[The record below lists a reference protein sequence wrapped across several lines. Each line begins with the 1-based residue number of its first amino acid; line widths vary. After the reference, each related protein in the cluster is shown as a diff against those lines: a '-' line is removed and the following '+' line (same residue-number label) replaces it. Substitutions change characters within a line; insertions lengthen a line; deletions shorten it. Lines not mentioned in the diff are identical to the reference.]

1 MQFVIIWQILINRET
16 SGLAARPKLS
26 SRPGQNQICCNPALL
41 QALLNAYSR
50 ALTLDVLQPIFSQPT
65 ELVQAQQKE
74 LKHYERFM
82 LTPQKNERKS
92 LAQ

>member
-26 SRPGQNQICCNPALL
+26 SRPGQNQICCNEALL
-41 QALLNAYSR
+41 IAYPC

-65 ELVQAQQKE
+65 EVVQAQEQE
-74 LKHYERFM
+74 
-82 LTPQKNERKS
+82 
-92 LAQ
+92 

>member
-26 SRPGQNQICCNPALL
+26 SRPGQNQIYCNEALL
-41 QALLNAYSR
+41 IAYPC
-50 ALTLDVLQPIFSQPT
+50 ALTLVLQPIFSQPT
-65 ELVQAQQKE
+65 EVVQAQQQE

-82 LTPQKNERKS
+82 FTPEKNERKS

>member
-41 QALLNAYSR
+41 NAYPC
-50 ALTLDVLQPIFSQPT
+50 ALTLGVLQPIFSQPT
-65 ELVQAQQKE
+65 EVVQAQQKE

>member
-41 QALLNAYSR
+41 NAYPC
-50 ALTLDVLQPIFSQPT
+50 ALTLVLQHIFSQPT
-65 ELVQAQQKE
+65 EVVQAQQKE
-74 LKHYERFM
+74 LKHYERLCSLPIRM
-82 LTPQKNERKS
+82 KERALLNK
-92 LAQ
+92 

>member
-41 QALLNAYSR
+41 NAYPC
-50 ALTLDVLQPIFSQPT
+50 ALTLVLQPIFSQPT
-65 ELVQAQQKE
+65 EVVQAQQKE
-74 LKHYERFM
+74 WKHYERFM